1 MRRLGAQRSAWAS
14 RTASRLIS
22 KNFRVVLSTSCW
34 RVVFGFSDLLFV
46 MGVTMGRYGKEG
58 SKTYT
63 RSVAVG
69 ERVCYGPLVGV
80 GPGIPVYAD
89 VVAAVDRHR
98 EGGRGCAKMAD
109 DVWVAVL
116 IGGYEG
122 VPSVLVSVLK
132 QQVLLQQERLEAGRE
147 VTGMVGLLEV
157 IGYGPTHDVRGRCLE
172 LHRRVVSPVTEPISI
187 STL

>member
-1 MRRLGAQRSAWAS
+1 M
-14 RTASRLIS
+14 
-22 KNFRVVLSTSCW
+22 
-34 RVVFGFSDLLFV
+34 
-46 MGVTMGRYGKEG
+46 
-58 SKTYT
+58 
-63 RSVAVG
+63 
-69 ERVCYGPLVGV
+69 GV

-89 VVAAVDRHR
+89 VVAAVDGHR
-98 EGGRGCAKMAD
+98 EGGGGCAEMAD

-122 VPSVLVSVLK
+122 VPSVLILVLK
-132 QQVLLQQERLEAGRE
+132 QQVFLQARLEAGRE

-172 LHRRVVSPVTEPISI
+172 LHRRVVSPVTELISI